1 MDKITIAID
10 GFSSTGKSTIA
21 KQVAKELG
29 YAYVDSGAMYRAVTL
44 FAISKR
50 YISENHFDVKGL
62 ISELPNIDL
71 RFEFNDELGY
81 GEIFLNDKNVENKI
95 RTMKVSSFVS
105 QVATIPEVRAH
116 LVKLQKQIGKNQ
128 GVVMDGRDIGTV
140 VFPKA
145 ELKIFMVS
153 SPDTR
158 AKRRYDELLD
168 RGEDVN
174 YEEVL
179 KNVQDR
185 DHMDSTRKDSPLKKA
200 EDAIEIDNSDLG
212 LEEQFEKVMQLVR
225 MTLEDYE

>member
-200 EDAIEIDNSDLG
+200 EDAIE
-212 LEEQFEKVMQLVR
+212 
-225 MTLEDYE
+225 

>member
-1 MDKITIAID
+1 
-10 GFSSTGKSTIA
+10 
-21 KQVAKELG
+21 
-29 YAYVDSGAMYRAVTL
+29 
-44 FAISKR
+44 
-50 YISENHFDVKGL
+50 
-62 ISELPNIDL
+62 
-71 RFEFNDELGY
+71 
-81 GEIFLNDKNVENKI
+81 EIFLNDKNVENKI

-168 RGEDVN
+168 RGENVK
-174 YEEVL
+174 YKEVL

-185 DHMDSTRKDSPLKKA
+185 DHMDSTRKDSPLRKA
-200 EDAIEIDNSDLG
+200 EDAIEIDNSDLD

>member
-1 MDKITIAID
+1 
-10 GFSSTGKSTIA
+10 
-21 KQVAKELG
+21 
-29 YAYVDSGAMYRAVTL
+29 
-44 FAISKR
+44 
-50 YISENHFDVKGL
+50 
-62 ISELPNIDL
+62 
-71 RFEFNDELGY
+71 
-81 GEIFLNDKNVENKI
+81 
-95 RTMKVSSFVS
+95 
-105 QVATIPEVRAH
+105 
-116 LVKLQKQIGKNQ
+116 
-128 GVVMDGRDIGTV
+128 
-140 VFPKA
+140 
-145 ELKIFMVS
+145 
-153 SPDTR
+153 PDTR

>member
-185 DHMDSTRKDSPLKKA
+185 DHMDSTRKDSP
-200 EDAIEIDNSDLG
+200 
-212 LEEQFEKVMQLVR
+212 
-225 MTLEDYE
+225 

>member
-44 FAISKR
+44 YAIKNR
-50 YISENHFDVKGL
+50 YISKEHFNDSGL
-62 ISELPNIDL
+62 ISDLPNVNL
-71 RFEFNDELGY
+71 RFEFNEELGY
-81 GEIFLNDKNVENKI
+81 GEIFLNDKNVEKKI
-95 RTMKVSSFVS
+95 RTMKVSSYVS

-116 LVKLQKQIGKNQ
+116 LVKLQKQMGKNQ

-153 SPDTR
+153 SPNTR

-168 RGEDVN
+168 RGEDVE

-200 EDAIEIDNSDLG
+200 EDAIEIDNSHLD